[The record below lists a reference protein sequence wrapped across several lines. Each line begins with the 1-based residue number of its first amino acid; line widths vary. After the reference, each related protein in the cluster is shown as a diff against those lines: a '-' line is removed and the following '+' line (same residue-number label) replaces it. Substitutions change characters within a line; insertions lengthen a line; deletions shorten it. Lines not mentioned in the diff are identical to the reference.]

1 MERRKKESKYRTFE
15 VLSIFASIVTTVSVV
30 LWGIQFSET
39 ITIEQRAKSYAQI
52 LGYSLWQIELNG
64 EQKSK
69 KNKTQLG
76 RGPASINDELGV
88 ISRDPWGHPYFF
100 KVRSDKQLIYI
111 WSLGANGKNESDV
124 SHTAFSGDDLG
135 FILDFK
141 IKN

>member
-15 VLSIFASIVTTVSVV
+15 VLSVFASIVTTVSVV
-30 LWGIQFSET
+30 FWGFQFSEA
-39 ITIEQRAKSYAQI
+39 ITIEQRAKNYAHI
-52 LGYSLWQIELNG
+52 IGYSLWQVELNG
-64 EQKSK
+64 AWKSE

-88 ISRDPWGHPYFF
+88 ISRDPWGNPYFF
-100 KVRSDKQLIYI
+100 KVQSDKQLIYI

-135 FILDFK
+135 FILD
-141 IKN
+141 IKMKN